1 MKSEEQQ
8 VKNMEETRRQEAAT
22 KQAAHEAAAQAF
34 IPMPPGQLGAP
45 YSELWGYF
53 HLAPARQD
61 LEEGPWATCR
71 LCGEQVSRGWSFHA
85 STPELW
91 KHLKNVHQRDLEK
104 SGSRLSQ
111 PSPPCP
117 PSQQPLPP
125 QSPLPQA
132 QPGPAGLTAEGE
144 WARLLEQMSSLVL
157 RCSLREQE
165 LARREAAVEQAERAL
180 ELHRRALQAE
190 ECAADAAR
198 RELQADRDLLQ
209 ARLREVS
216 RRECALGLAADPK
229 RGTFKEEPESEEDSY
244 LITKVFQ

>member
-8 VKNMEETRRQEAAT
+8 FKNMEETHRQEAA
-22 KQAAHEAAAQAF
+22 ANANEAAAQAF
-34 IPMPPGQLGAP
+34 VPMPPGQLGAP

-71 LCGEQVSRGWSFHA
+71 LCGEQVCRGWSFHA

-91 KHLKNVHQRDLEK
+91 KHLKDVHQRDLEK
-104 SGSRLSQ
+104 SGSCLSQ

-117 PSQQPLPP
+117 PCQQPLPS

-132 QPGPAGLTAEGE
+132 QPGPGLTAEGD
-144 WARLLEQMSSLVL
+144 WARLLEQMSALVL
-157 RCSLREQE
+157 RCSLRERE

-180 ELHRRALQAE
+180 ELRRRALQAE
-190 ECAADAAR
+190 ECAADVTR
-198 RELQADRDLLQ
+198 RELQADRELLQ

-216 RRECALGLAADPK
+216 RRECALALAADPK
-229 RGTFKEEPESEEDSY
+229 QGTFKEEPESEEDSY
-244 LITKVFQ
+244 LITKVFL